1 MKTITRYSPVLGKT
15 ITDRDYAYMRED
27 ESGFYVSMHDHVSE
41 MESARARIRELESNK
56 KDSISISTIIAEHVE
71 DALREVVRKTVG
83 EVFKSEFKY
92 NGDPCHSTTDSII
105 NELSVGPGKTV
116 KADFSVYDES
126 KKQKQDFTKANK
138 LTGRAGFTFGNSLVG
153 GSVMAQNL
161 MEFDVAECKSALERK
176 VAVCYYVAGNA
187 FIKGCEYEYEVD
199 ELGERIIHIVQDA
212 FVSDLK
218 GECRWDAR
226 KVGNFKDANGKL
238 SDSYAIVDSD
248 GVFVA
253 QFYIK

>member
-1 MKTITRYSPVLGKT
+1 MNRYEPRGYQAKPGVFAAVMEHDTNGRYITYESHK
-15 ITDRDYAYMRED
+15 REI
-27 ESGFYVSMHDHVSE
+27 ESLQ
-41 MESARARIRELESNK
+41 ARLDALQSK
-56 KDSISISTIIAEHVE
+56 PKDSISISTIIAEHVE
-71 DALREVVRKTVG
+71 DALREAVRETV
-83 EVFKSEFKY
+83 EEMFKSEFKY
-92 NGDPCHSTTDSII
+92 NGDPCHRTTDSII
-105 NELSVGPGKTV
+105 NELATGPGKTV

-153 GSVMAQNL
+153 GSVIAQNL

-187 FIKGCEYEYEVD
+187 FIKGYEYEYEVD

-238 SDSYAIVDSD
+238 SDSYAIVDAG